1 MIGWS
6 YNEQAEYNRNDAKDF
21 RSTTDGPG
29 SLKSEKLGRCQEVLK
44 QMKDMYVWY
53 IICVEGDKA
62 NSSGKIMDTY
72 MIVPSGF
79 FDRAFYIDIHY
90 SEHKYGV

>member
-44 QMKDMYVWY
+44 QMKDMYV
-53 IICVEGDKA
+53 
-62 NSSGKIMDTY
+62 
-72 MIVPSGF
+72 
-79 FDRAFYIDIHY
+79 
-90 SEHKYGV
+90 